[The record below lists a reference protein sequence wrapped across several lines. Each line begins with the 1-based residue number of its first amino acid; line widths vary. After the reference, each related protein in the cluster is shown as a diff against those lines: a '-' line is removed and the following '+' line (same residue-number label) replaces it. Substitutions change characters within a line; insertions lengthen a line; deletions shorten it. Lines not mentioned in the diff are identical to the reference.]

1 LHRDIKPANVLL
13 TAEGSPCLADFN
25 VGTCTKLEGAG
36 PASLFG
42 GSLAYM
48 SPEQL
53 EAFDPGHGRDPATVD
68 GRSDL
73 YSLGVTLWEMLAGE
87 RPFGSEALAGDWAK
101 TLSTLTERRKAGVPP
116 AADAGLPADR
126 PDGLAEVLRAGLD
139 PDPARRFATA
149 GEMAVALELC
159 RHPQLTPP
167 AHGWRAW
174 VRRHPVLAL
183 LPLGAL
189 PNVLASLFNIY
200 YNQGAIIDPWGEP
213 ERGGAPDAFPPLISA
228 INGIFFPLCLALFVW
243 GVWPVVRA
251 LRTRRAED
259 GLPPAEAGPARRRC
273 LLAGQIAA
281 YVCVAGWAVAGVLWP
296 ISLDVAAVQLGG
308 KMLQPADHV
317 HLLFSLI
324 LCGLFAAAY
333 PFFLVTFLA
342 VRVLYPALLL
352 TGPPDAEDGPAL
364 GRLEGTLGRFL
375 VVAAAVPLGSIAV
388 LMVFREQT
396 DRLALGL
403 FSGAGLA
410 GFALAY
416 ALERRIRADL
426 ASLAHIVAPDA
437 APEAAPT
444 RH

>member
-1 LHRDIKPANVLL
+1 
-13 TAEGSPCLADFN
+13 
-25 VGTCTKLEGAG
+25 
-36 PASLFG
+36 
-42 GSLAYM
+42 
-48 SPEQL
+48 
-53 EAFDPGHGRDPATVD
+53 
-68 GRSDL
+68 
-73 YSLGVTLWEMLAGE
+73 
-87 RPFGSEALAGDWAK
+87 
-101 TLSTLTERRKAGVPP
+101 
-116 AADAGLPADR
+116 
-126 PDGLAEVLRAGLD
+126 
-139 PDPARRFATA
+139 
-149 GEMAVALELC
+149 MAVALELC

-189 PNVLASLFNIY
+189 PNTLASLFNIF
-200 YNQGAIIDPWGEP
+200 YNDGAIIQPWGEK
-213 ERGGAPDAFPPLISA
+213 RGGAPEAFQPLMA
-228 INGIFFPLCLALFVW
+228 VINGIFFPLCLALFVW

-251 LRTRRAED
+251 LRARGVED
-259 GLPPAEAGPARRRC
+259 GFPPAEAGRARRRC
-273 LLAGQIAA
+273 LRAGQIAA

-296 ISLDVAAVQLGG
+296 LSLDVAAYRLD
-308 KMLQPADHV
+308 KSMLQLTDHV
-317 HLLFSLI
+317 HLLFSLV

-352 TGPPDAEDGPAL
+352 AGPPDAEDGPAL

-375 VVAAAVPLGSIAV
+375 VVAGAVPLGSIAV
-388 LMVFREQT
+388 LAVFQPPAPW
-396 DRLALGL
+396 ALGL